1 MNVDPHLGFL
11 NSLPSQREQGNVWSN
26 FYLFIFLTALYTFGE
41 EIFNLTF
48 EEDRTVLRISDEGVQ
63 EI

>member
-26 FYLFIFLTALYTFGE
+26 FYFIYFFDSSVHFWGRNIQSYL
-41 EIFNLTF
+41 
-48 EEDRTVLRISDEGVQ
+48 
-63 EI
+63 